1 MKKMNSAVQATLIV
15 LALLLSS
22 APSFAQDE
30 TATQAENAQKVWE
43 SVKWQEGPCSVNLG
57 DVAEL
62 RVPIG
67 YIFAGGTDTR
77 KIMEVMGNIPSEEEV
92 GFLAPGGSDWFV
104 VYEFSEVGYVKD
116 DEKNSLDA
124 DALLKSIQKSTAEG
138 NKLRKKRGFP
148 SMLNITWLD
157 KPHYDEATH
166 NLEWAIQG
174 EDDTGDKF
182 VNHNTR
188 MLGRKGMMV
197 VTLVAD
203 PSEIAAVMPD
213 YQASLKEFSFKA
225 GNTYA
230 EFRQGD
236 KLASY
241 GLTALVAGGATAVA
255 VKTGL
260 FKYIGKF
267 LIFILAGL
275 AAFFKKIWA
284 AVKNF
289 IRPGDKPV

>member
-1 MKKMNSAVQATLIV
+1 MKKVIFAAKVSLAV
-15 LALLLSS
+15 LALLFFSGISL
-22 APSFAQDE
+22 AQEEESPQD
-30 TATQAENAQKVWE
+30 ANARKVFE
-43 SVKWQEGPCSVNLG
+43 SVKWQHGPGNASLG
-57 DVAEL
+57 DIAEIS
-62 RVPIG
+62 VPAG
-67 YIFAGGTDTR
+67 YMFAGGADTK
-77 KIMEVMGNIPSEEEV
+77 KIMEVMGNIPSDEEV
-92 GFLAPGGSDWFV
+92 GLLAPGAFDWFV
-104 VYEFSEVGYVKD
+104 VYEFSAVGFIKD

-124 DALLKSIQKSTAEG
+124 DALIKSIRKSTEEG
-138 NKLRKKRGFP
+138 NKLRKKRGYP
-148 SMLNITWLD
+148 ALLNITWLD
-157 KPHYDEATH
+157 KPYYDEATH
-166 NLEWAIQG
+166 NLEWSIQG

-188 MLGRKGMMV
+188 LLGRKGMMV

-203 PSEIAAVMPD
+203 PSNIVAVLPD
-213 YQASLKEFSFKA
+213 FRSSLKEFNFKA

-267 LIFILAGL
+267 LVFILAGL

-284 AVKNF
+284 AIKGF
-289 IRPGDKPV
+289 FRSEDKP